1 MLSSRVSTILT
12 VEMSAG
18 QMVEDVRLAV
28 GDRAET
34 PFYGELG
41 GLVPT
46 PKDILR
52 EVKRYVS

>member
-1 MLSSRVSTILT
+1 MN
-12 VEMSAG
+12 AG

-28 GDRAET
+28 AERAET

-52 EVKRYVS
+52 EVKRYAS